1 MGPKVFRTI
10 DQLKI
15 QPLTNAMPKE
25 LHELKGQQ
33 KTVNF
38 QSGVK
43 ELAEKWKLGGTVG
56 DQVNFS

>member
-1 MGPKVFRTI
+1 MS
-10 DQLKI
+10 
-15 QPLTNAMPKE
+15 KE
-25 LHELKGQQ
+25 LHELKGQE

-56 DQVNFS
+56 DQVKFA